1 MAKRRKL
8 TERTGV
14 GYEQTLSQLVKRPN
28 GMTVEESLE
37 KMEEGKFSAYQPR
50 HDDSLQTEAKTVV
63 GAINEL
69 HADKL
74 DVNNYF
80 SKIGSS
86 AMRPIY
92 EACGAVWNEE
102 TGYYELNGLTDIT
115 EEEILNDWLL
125 SYGLFPNPS
134 YKAYRLKRTNF
145 PPVSYM
151 QVYYGNDFLF
161 SMCGSSGEVFNLW
174 PLDRNGGVPTS
185 EDKLGFFYPT
195 KLSNSLNSN
204 RNLREVLGFIDM
216 SRCTIRNG
224 INFAIICPE
233 LREIRILNL
242 DNNINFALDSPL
254 LSYESVKCLVDNAAA
269 TAPRIVTINPTTYS
283 YLSGTAQPSADVGGT
298 TEEWRA
304 LMTAAASKQISFATE
319 E

>member
-69 HADKL
+69 QAGKL
-74 DVNNYF
+74 DVANYF

-115 EEEILNDWLL
+115 EEEMLTIYAVFSDYKIEDINWKYAYTNARTNICPKYATYA
-125 SYGLFPNPS
+125 S
-134 YKAYRLKRTNF
+134 KAYPNFNGQRAFYFSTMEVIKISDIGTSPDFGFALSQGGNMFDSCEKLKRII
-145 PPVSYM
+145 
-151 QVYYGNDFLF
+151 GR
-161 SMCGSSGEVFNLW
+161 LW
-174 PLDRNGGVPTS
+174 V
-185 EDKLGFFYPT
+185 DK
-195 KLSNSLNSN
+195 SNSLYAIFN
-204 RNLREVLGFIDM
+204 R
-216 SRCTIRNG
+216 
-224 INFAIICPE
+224 CPKLE
-233 LREIRILNL
+233 YVQIYGLSLPIS
-242 DNNINFALDSPL
+242 FSDSPL
-254 LSYESVKCLVDNAAA
+254 LNYASLDCLITNAAN
-269 TAPRIVTINPTTYS
+269 TAAITVTVHPTTYS
-283 YLSGTAQPSADVGGT
+283 YLAGTAQPSADVGGT
-298 TEEWRA
+298 TDEWQA
-304 LMTAAASKQISFATE
+304 LMTTAASKQISFATE